1 MIAMR
6 LPRFCS
12 CSPWSDHGQPVVGR
26 PTCLQQK
33 HTPPLAPAGCPI
45 GGVEASAY
53 FLVMM
58 IVLPGS
64 DLRFCLPSEED
75 AFYRELDSVSVVAA
89 AAFGAIL
96 VTAS

>member
-1 MIAMR
+1 M
-6 LPRFCS
+6 
-12 CSPWSDHGQPVVGR
+12 
-26 PTCLQQK
+26 
-33 HTPPLAPAGCPI
+33 
-45 GGVEASAY
+45 EASAY